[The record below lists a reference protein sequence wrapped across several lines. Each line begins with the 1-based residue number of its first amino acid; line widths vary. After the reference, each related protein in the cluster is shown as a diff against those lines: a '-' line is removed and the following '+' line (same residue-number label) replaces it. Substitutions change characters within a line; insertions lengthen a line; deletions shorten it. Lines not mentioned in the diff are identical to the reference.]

1 MMKQDFGFATRRG
14 MGALVLAVAL
24 TGCGGGGTAGSTS
37 GAGSSRTPQEEIA
50 LLEANGELPVLERE
64 PTLGGIDANTNGVRD
79 DIERHIEK
87 KYTEPA
93 QRKAAMQTA
102 RAYQQ
107 MLLVDKKDMAALD
120 AASEAGSRAIVCAKS
135 VFPGLDGA
143 AAHYRMNTDL
153 ESMTSNTKM
162 RLLAYLA
169 YNKARSGTV
178 STMPR
183 GDTCD

>member
-107 MLLVDKKDMAALD
+107 MLLVDKSDVVALENV
-120 AASEAGSRAIVCAKS
+120 SGTGFRAIVCLNRIFSGEDVANS
-135 VFPGLDGA
+135 SLV
-143 AAHYRMNTDL
+143 RTDIKAI
-153 ESMTSNTKM
+153 TTNTKQ

-169 YNKARSGTV
+169 YNKARDGSV
-178 STMPR
+178 SRLPE
-183 GDTCD
+183 GDTCE